1 MAFETL
7 GTSFSPAM
15 RPDRSGA
22 GEPDSGLQKAVQ
34 TLSLRMPSF
43 RGRGGIGP
51 LQSPAGAPQGTNAAV
66 IGTILRAILGGGGAA
81 AGIPSASAMLAPAA
95 PTAQPLVGPS
105 APTVTGASAG
115 ESGGGGGELAALLEL
130 IRKRLLLMQG
140 GQVGPTVVPGAPQ
153 VVPGVWNPPPP
164 EPPIEVPPGPSPIPG
179 GFTPGGYTP
188 PPPEPSYGQPEE
200 ELGGRRGGRRWS

>member
-7 GTSFSPAM
+7 GTTFSPAT
-15 RPDRSGA
+15 RPDGN
-22 GEPDSGLQKAVQ
+22 GEPDPGLQKAIQ
-34 TLSLRMPSF
+34 TLSLRMPGF

-81 AGIPSASAMLAPAA
+81 AGVPSASSMLVPSA

-105 APTVTGASAG
+105 APTISGVAPAG
-115 ESGGGGGELAALLEL
+115 GGGGGGELAALLEL

-140 GQVGPTVVPGAPQ
+140 GGAGPTVVPGAPQ
-153 VVPGVWNPPPP
+153 VMPGVWNPPPP
-164 EPPIEVPPGPSPIPG
+164 EPPVEIPLPQPPTPG
-179 GFTPGGYTP
+179 GYTPGGYTP
-188 PPPEPSYGQPEE
+188 PPPPPSYGRPEDE
-200 ELGGRRGGRRWS
+200 FVAERGSRRWR